1 MADDIRISLD
11 PIFLEGDFVF
21 DETIQD
27 LESDGGLE
35 TAVIISLFTDRRAN
49 EDDALPDSNN
59 LDRRGWWGDL
69 TSNIENDQ
77 IGSRLWLLER
87 EKTTPNVVIRAKQ
100 YVEESLQWLI
110 DDGVAMKVEVEAERQ
125 GTPGN
130 DILALKILIHRKYG
144 NKQAEEFSY
153 QWSVQEGRT

>member
-1 MADDIRISLD
+1 MADEIRINWDLG
-11 PIFLEGDFVF
+11 LMEGDFSF
-21 DETIQD
+21 DENLQD

-35 TAVIISLFTDRRAN
+35 TAIIISLFTDRRAN

-69 TSNIENDQ
+69 TSSIENDQ

-100 YVEESLQWLI
+100 YAEESLQWLI
-110 DDGVAMKVEVEAERQ
+110 DDGVAMKAEVEAERQ
-125 GTPGN
+125 GAPGN
-130 DILALKILIHRKYG
+130 DILALKVLIHRKYG
-144 NKQAEEFSY
+144 NKQVEEFSY

>member
-1 MADDIRISLD
+1 MADEICISLD

-21 DETIQD
+21 DEAIQD
-27 LESDGGLE
+27 LESDRGLE

-100 YVEESLQWLI
+100 YAEEALQWLI
-110 DDGVAMKVEVEAERQ
+110 DEGVAMKVEVEAERQ

-130 DILALKILIHRKYG
+130 DILALKVLIHRKYG